1 MFPFWNRDDETNS
14 KNAMN
19 TFYREIIEIQHL
31 SSKGYHAR
39 HILNAAEIDAQ
50 DERFK
55 LKDGVLF
62 ECEVTGNIYK
72 VQINGDVNA
81 TIELS
86 CDRCSL
92 QFERKTGN
100 KFCLT
105 YLPVEYLPASREEAR
120 IYEKDLDVAY
130 YSEGKIEL
138 HEILKEQI
146 FLLVPIK
153 NLCDEKC
160 KGICSVCGCNL
171 NEEQCDCQQT
181 RDERWAPLK
190 KLLDK

>member
-1 MFPFWNRDDETNS
+1 M
-14 KNAMN
+14 NAL
-19 TFYREIIEIQHL
+19 YREIIEIQHL
-31 SSKGYHAR
+31 SSKGYHTRRILDAS
-39 HILNAAEIDAQ
+39 HIDVQ

-55 LKDGVLF
+55 LKDGVVF

-72 VQINGDVNA
+72 VQINGEVDA
-81 TIELS
+81 AMELF
-86 CDRCSL
+86 CDRCSR
-92 QFERKTGN
+92 QFEKKTGN
-100 KFCLT
+100 KFRLI
-105 YLPVEYLPASREEAR
+105 YLPVEYLPASKEEVR

-146 FLLVPIK
+146 VLLIPIK

-171 NEEQCDCQQT
+171 NEEQCDCQGSG
-181 RDERWAPLK
+181 DERWAPLK
-190 KLLDK
+190 NLLNK